1 MKLTGNSHKW
11 MERGIV
17 ESESCRKS
25 FKATKIHAMNA
36 GHAFAKAR
44 EGLDGEFVAYLAKYE
59 HQVSKTTVYRYM
71 EFFEAA
77 LAWAADQNPQLKNKP
92 DELLKSAYEVVLQ
105 SPKPFIALMR
115 QLGDM
120 RKFGEYDSVKYATKK
135 LSAGSNAQI
144 EFAFDDVFSTVDILS
159 HLGDENYQINYP
171 EGKDSVEALTELE
184 AKLDSALT
192 RVRQIKQHGRVIE
205 A

>member
-1 MKLTGNSHKW
+1 MKLAGNNHKW

-17 ESESCRKS
+17 ESEQCRKS

-71 EFFEAA
+71 EFYEAA

-92 DELLKSAYEVVLQ
+92 EELLKAAYEVVLQ

-120 RKFGEYDSVKYATKK
+120 RKFGEYDAVKYATKK
-135 LSAGSNAQI
+135 LGGGSQQI
-144 EFAFDDVFSTVDILS
+144 EFAFDTAFSAVEMLAHI
-159 HLGDENYQINYP
+159 GDENYVIKYP
-171 EGKDSVEALTELE
+171 EGKDEAEAITELE
-184 AKLDSALT
+184 TKLEAALT